1 MADSSLFLS
10 ASPERPEAVVAAI
23 AAASVIK
30 KAFLFEPVIDL
41 IITKLTPEIAQQLCE
56 KLGFEG
62 KQDFMKNPI
71 IVRELLEVLQKEPKI
86 YKGID
91 LSSVKIEPKLA
102 GSFGNTFF
110 TMNRMSREYVEVIL
124 PCELKQEETQLY
136 SADIHQQMLAELSKL
151 SLHLEENSVDNPFIK
166 VICFGSTKK
175 MLSSGMSQLTITPD
189 DLKRKLEEYNEVYI
203 EGLLL
208 ANNFDTFLKAI
219 EKIDSGRTKINLTL
233 SSKYILNFD
242 EKEREELRKQ
252 RWKNLTELI
261 GKGKI
266 KEIYG
271 NDEEIEVLFES
282 LPEFKENRDMFLM
295 NYSRT
300 HEITILE
307 TKGKDGAVLY
317 NKGEKIEVPALYLQP
332 EELKLGNVM
341 GAGDTFLAG
350 FLKAREI
357 LGEDSKENLE
367 IALKFG
373 TILATEVLKI
383 PEGSLSKTQIMRNI
397 FEGKEVNSE
406 ILKQI
411 VKEMYEEK
419 DKFKDRAII
428 PSTISRGRE

>member
-1 MADSSLFLS
+1 MA
-10 ASPERPEAVVAAI
+10 VAASVT
-23 AAASVIK
+23 SVIK

-41 IITKLTPEIAQQLCE
+41 ITTGLTSKITQQICK
-56 KLGFEG
+56 KLGFEDE
-62 KQDFMKNPI
+62 QDFMKDPSK
-71 IVRELLEVLQKEPKI
+71 VRELLEALQKEPKI
-86 YKGID
+86 YEGID

-124 PCELKQEETQLY
+124 PFELKQEEKQPY
-136 SADIHQQMLAELSKL
+136 SVEICQQMETELDKL
-151 SLHLEENSVDNPFIK
+151 PLQHLEENSVDNPFIK

-175 MLSSGMSQLTITPD
+175 MLSSGMDKLTITSD
-189 DLKRKLEEYNEVYI
+189 DLKRKLEEYGEVYI
-203 EGLLL
+203 EGFLL
-208 ANNFDTFLKAI
+208 ANNFDKFLKAI
-219 EKIDSGRTKINLTL
+219 DEIDSKKTKINLTL
-233 SSKYILNFD
+233 SSKYMLNFD

-271 NDEEIEVLFES
+271 NDEEIEALFGS
-282 LPEFKENRDMFLM
+282 LPEYTIDREGCLL
-295 NYSRT
+295 NYSQE
-300 HEITILE
+300 HQIIILE

-332 EELKLGNVM
+332 EELESGNVM

-357 LGEDSKENLE
+357 LGEDNRENLE

-373 TILATEVLKI
+373 IILATEVLKI
-383 PEGSLSKTQIMRNI
+383 PEGSLSKEKIKSI
-397 FEGKEVNSE
+397 VSESE
-406 ILKQI
+406 IGSETLKEI

-419 DKFKDRAII
+419 DRFKDGKII
-428 PSTISRGRE
+428 PSTIFHGRE